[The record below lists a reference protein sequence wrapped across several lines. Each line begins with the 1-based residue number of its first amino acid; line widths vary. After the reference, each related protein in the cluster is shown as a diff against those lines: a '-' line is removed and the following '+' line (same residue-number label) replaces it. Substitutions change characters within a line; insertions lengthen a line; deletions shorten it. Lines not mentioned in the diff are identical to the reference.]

1 MLKTCYRQ
9 KSAECQG
16 AANDGNDVS
25 EARQGDRVYRF
36 RFGSTAIR
44 QDRRFV
50 APGVF
55 RDGGEANA
63 ILRLHSANED
73 FFNARFVQYGIE
85 VRAVECVGPVLDDHG
100 SVRRGFQDI
109 RMNVRASGAG
119 NEKARSLRLIGG
131 VLDEYD
137 GNSPFSG
144 IGNGVDDMGKRFIR
158 IPQGQFAP
166 GEIIVLHVNDDQG
179 FSGRC

>member
-1 MLKTCYRQ
+1 MPDL
-9 KSAECQG
+9 S
-16 AANDGNDVS
+16 
-25 EARQGDRVYRF
+25 
-36 RFGSTAIR
+36 STAL
-44 QDRRFV
+44 RFV
-50 APGVF
+50 PL
-55 RDGGEANA
+55 NA
-63 ILRLHSANED
+63 L
-73 FFNARFVQYGIE
+73 
-85 VRAVECVGPVLDDHG
+85 GPVLDDHG

-166 GEIIVLHVNDDQG
+166 RGNNRSARQWR
-179 FSGRC
+179 SGLFRTVSC